1 MIVVCL
7 GNVLLPS
14 ELRWEAPTAPSLL
27 AVSRVNFQARD
38 TSKAHGINGYGTT
51 RIKCVIKTVAFHTR
65 ADARCL
71 SLTHETL
78 KLTENRISFT
88 DRDYNGLRALIG
100 AIRTHAMAKNRISV
114 PGLNCLCPGDVRCP

>member
-7 GNVLLPS
+7 GNVLPRA
-14 ELRWEAPTAPSLL
+14 ELWWEAPTPPSLL
-27 AVSRVNFQARD
+27 AVSRVNFLARD
-38 TSKAHGINGYGTT
+38 TGKAHGIYGYGTT
-51 RIKCVIKTVAFHTR
+51 RNKCVVKADSFDTR

-78 KLTENRISFT
+78 KLTGNRISFT

-114 PGLNCLCPGDVRCP
+114 PGLNCLCPGGKI